1 MRYIIPFIFILFTSF
16 HSIQEDNSFTF
27 KDGKK
32 SIKIELETKLKYFEL
47 NKLTKF
53 KVQFE
58 NIDLKTTAIV
68 GSGISLVHKERGD
81 NFITCIVTVTEES
94 LKDGHFIINIRYETE
109 NKDNKYQKF
118 ILPVK

>member
-1 MRYIIPFIFILFTSF
+1 M
-16 HSIQEDNSFTF
+16 
-27 KDGKK
+27 
-32 SIKIELETKLKYFEL
+32 

-68 GSGISLVHKERGD
+68 GRGISLVHKERGD

>member
-1 MRYIIPFIFILFTSF
+1 MRYIIPFIFILFASF
-16 HSIQEDNSFTF
+16 NSVQENDAFTF
-27 KDGKK
+27 EDGKK

-58 NIDLKTTAIV
+58 NIDLNTTAIV
-68 GSGISLVHKERGD
+68 GRGISLVHKERGD
-81 NFITCIVTVTEES
+81 NFINCIVTVTEES
-94 LKDGHFIINIRYETE
+94 LKDVHFIINIRYETE

>member
-1 MRYIIPFIFILFTSF
+1 MKYLILFIFILFASF
-16 HSIQEDNSFTF
+16 NSVQENDAFTF

-32 SIKIELETKLKYFEL
+32 SITIELETQLKYFEL

-58 NIDLKTTAIV
+58 NIDLNTTAIV
-68 GSGISLVHKERGD
+68 GRGISLVHKERGD

-94 LKDGHFIINIRYETE
+94 LKDGHFIINVRYETE

>member
-1 MRYIIPFIFILFTSF
+1 MRYINLFIFILFTSF
-16 HSIQEDNSFTF
+16 HSIQEDDAFTF

-32 SIKIELETKLKYFEL
+32 SIKIELETKLRYFEL
-47 NKLTKF
+47 NKPTKF

-58 NIDLKTTAIV
+58 NIDLKKTAIS
-68 GSGISLVHKERGD
+68 GRGISLIHNERGY
-81 NFITCIVTVTEES
+81 NFITCIVTVSEES
-94 LKDGHFIINIRYETE
+94 LKEGNFIINVRYETE

>member
-1 MRYIIPFIFILFTSF
+1 MKYLIPFIFILFASF
-16 HSIQEDNSFTF
+16 NSVQENDAFTF

-32 SIKIELETKLKYFEL
+32 SITIELETQLKYFEL

-68 GSGISLVHKERGD
+68 GRGISLVHKERGD

>member
-1 MRYIIPFIFILFTSF
+1 MRYIIPFIFILFASF
-16 HSIQEDNSFTF
+16 NSVQENDSFTF